1 LRSTRNAVLSGW
13 PARFE
18 LIWSTN
24 MALRLLVDGIASFVG
39 LTLSSSSE
47 QHLTRNELLLAIDIA
62 DQLRLLRLNQ
72 LLSILGIEL
81 YDAHD
86 ARECQHQ
93 WYREPRF
100 GTLASAY
107 TGLGGGRVRWPEPS
121 VPRTRVACTL
131 AKGWYHL
138 KLRTMKD
145 VRRVEESCAWVSRY
159 SWSAWCS
166 RESTEYTWP
175 DGSRPRVTKRKS
187 EGFCARLSVRHAHKE
202 PCFEFQHSVLVC
214 KSSRAVSSDK
224 DWHLFHGRRSSVR
237 IIEIHKGV
245 LTEPED
251 ALVQAALFTCPLL
264 LVHQAV

>member
-121 VPRTRVACTL
+121 VPRTRVAKTML
-131 AKGWYHL
+131 AL
-138 KLRTMKD
+138 AEAED
-145 VRRVEESCAWVSRY
+145 
-159 SWSAWCS
+159 
-166 RESTEYTWP
+166 
-175 DGSRPRVTKRKS
+175 D
-187 EGFCARLSVRHAHKE
+187 EG
-202 PCFEFQHSVLVC
+202 
-214 KSSRAVSSDK
+214 
-224 DWHLFHGRRSSVR
+224 RSSS
-237 IIEIHKGV
+237 
-245 LTEPED
+245 
-251 ALVQAALFTCPLL
+251 
-264 LVHQAV
+264 